1 MLRSPYKPSLD
12 SLFMAAKLCLQ
23 DCDKLELEQAMREI
37 FKLHG
42 GLSASYQKRYGKHLL
57 PYEMMGYAW
66 EALPAAIEE
75 FDPTRGKATTVW
87 GLIIRRITT
96 YQRDSNVYVGA
107 VKVGI
112 KVRKRFNSVGFD
124 EALKGHI
131 DQDYLMT
138 IDDSAMISSDCRNG
152 SKREGD

>member
-1 MLRSPYKPSLD
+1 
-12 SLFMAAKLCLQ
+12 
-23 DCDKLELEQAMREI
+23 
-37 FKLHG
+37 
-42 GLSASYQKRYGKHLL
+42 
-57 PYEMMGYAW
+57 MMGYAW
-66 EALPAAIEE
+66 EALPIAIDE
-75 FDPTRGKATTVW
+75 FDPTRGKASTVW

-124 EALKGHI
+124 EALNGHI

-138 IDDSAMISSDCRNG
+138 INDSAMIYNDCHKG